1 MKKRFLELLI
11 KSMGLIPN
19 DVKSYRTD
27 GCGGQYE
34 IGIGWMGEGL
44 NKKSEVVFE
53 FEQPDGFNDAVAEIL
68 KFIHECPEDVDIQT
82 DWDFKV

>member
-11 KSMGLIPN
+11 KSCGLIPQ

-34 IGIGWMGEGL
+34 IGVGWMGEGL
-44 NKKSEVVFE
+44 DKDGDAILSFC
-53 FEQPDGFNDAVAEIL
+53 QPDGFNDAVAEIL
-68 KFIHECPEDVDIQT
+68 KFVHECPEDVKINT
-82 DWDFKV
+82 DWEFKV